1 MRSKAN
7 TFSKLCSF
15 YIPLPLIYSSI
26 SFLPKTLTINF
37 YLFSSSSTPS
47 SSFASNNVLEKAV
60 EVPKDSAEVFRRCG
74 CSDLEISKIFLRQ
87 PSLCKSDLTVLTSK
101 LNLLRG
107 IGLTGSDL
115 AKIINCRP
123 RFLAS
128 RITQGLDER
137 IDFLHSLFGSKEMLL
152 KAIIRNPSLLTY
164 DLHNHIKRCV
174 SLYEE
179 MGINREELVPLLI
192 SRPTLIPRTSLDDD
206 KLDYI
211 RRTGLSKDSKMYKYV
226 VTLIAISRLQTIREK
241 VANFEKFGF
250 STDEVM
256 GLFGRSPMVLT
267 LSVDKVQRNMTF
279 VIGTMKLSSAII
291 LHHPFLLY
299 SNLESV
305 LRPRFLLAEKIK
317 MMDLHPQI
325 KGSAMLRALRMA
337 EFRFVKAFINCHS
350 EDVKFDLMEFYSK
363 AKGIKRLAETSKRI
377 VNKGFPF

>member
-7 TFSKLCSF
+7 TFSNLCSL
-15 YIPLPLIYSSI
+15 YLPSPLIYSSI
-26 SFLPKTLTINF
+26 PFLPKTLTIKF
-37 YLFSSSSTPS
+37 CLFTSSCAPS
-47 SSFASNNVLEKAV
+47 SSFASSKTLE
-60 EVPKDSAEVFRRCG
+60 EVVKDPRDSAEVFRRCG

-87 PSLCKSDLTVLTSK
+87 PSLLRSDLTVLQSK
-101 LNLLRG
+101 LKLLRG

-128 RITQGLDER
+128 RITEGLDER
-137 IDFLHSLFGSKEMLL
+137 IDFLHSLFGSKELLL

-179 MGINREELVPLLI
+179 MGINKEELIPLLI
-192 SRPTLIPRTSLDDD
+192 SRPTLIPRTSFDDD

-241 VANFEKFGF
+241 MANFEKFGF
-250 STDEVM
+250 SGDEVM

-267 LSVDKVQRNMTF
+267 LSIDKVQRNMTF
-279 VIGTMKLSSAII
+279 VIGTMKLSPAII
-291 LHHPFLLY
+291 LYHPFLLY

-305 LRPRFLLAEKIK
+305 LRPRFLLAEKIRV
-317 MMDLHPQI
+317 MDLHPQI
-325 KGSAMLRALRMA
+325 QGSAMLRALRMA
-337 EFRFVKAFINCHS
+337 EFRFIKAFINCHS
-350 EDVKFDLMEFYSK
+350 EDVKSELMEFYTK